1 MNDMMTDGKFYC
13 LLGCGARVSEPMACD
28 VCFKASNPQ
37 LTNERREKSKAD
49 ARALWAYRAQELS
62 LLYSA
67 EMTDLEAHERKL
79 VEHFR
84 DLKLPE
90 SIRREL
96 GECPA

>member
-1 MNDMMTDGKFYC
+1 MNQITDDDATPFD
-13 LLGCGARVSEPMACD
+13 LDEARAD
-28 VCFKASNPQ
+28 IA
-37 LTNERREKSKAD
+37 RREKSKAD

-96 GECPA
+96 GECPGGC